1 MVVLRL
7 GNWVCVR
14 NVNPSDF
21 FKQSALRT
29 AEVNFAGIIMRNK
42 LIALGFGMLMANAV
56 NAQVIADHYIVKL
69 AGKAQVAKTADLLAN
84 KHGLA
89 LGHIYNHAFHG
100 FSARVPKGRLN
111 ALLKHADVASIT
123 ADQVVTLN
131 AKPCA
136 SPPCSKGD
144 GGGGT
149 GPDQVISTGISRI
162 NADINSVASGDGAG
176 SVDADI
182 AIIDTGIA
190 NHPDLNVKTGRSCL
204 GGSPKRYRDGH
215 GHGTHVSG
223 IAAAKDNSIGV
234 VGVAP
239 GARLWAVRV
248 LDSSGSGSFSSIIC
262 GLDYVAQNADQI
274 EVANM
279 SLGGAGSDGHCNDGS
294 MREAI
299 CNTVSAGVTV
309 VVAAGNATQDV
320 NQFTPAGI
328 SEVITVS
335 ALTDRDGTNA
345 GPDQIASYS
354 NYGSGVD
361 MIAPGSLIYSTYLND
376 GYATLSGTSMA
387 SPHVAGAAALYLARY
402 PQVSPDNVK
411 TGLISLFG
419 SYDWDAS
426 TDRDAIQEPLLNMIS
441 F

>member
-1 MVVLRL
+1 M
-7 GNWVCVR
+7 
-14 NVNPSDF
+14 
-21 FKQSALRT
+21 K
-29 AEVNFAGIIMRNK
+29 NK
-42 LIALGFGMLMANAV
+42 LITFALGMTLAGVL
-56 NAQVIADHYIVKL
+56 NAQVIPDHYFIKL
-69 AGKAQVAKTADLLAN
+69 ANNTDASNTAKSLAN
-84 KHGLA
+84 DHGLA

-100 FSARVPKGRLN
+100 FSARVPKGRLK
-111 ALLKHADVASIT
+111 ALLKDTDVAAIT
-123 ADQVVTLN
+123 ADQVVTIN

-136 SPPCSKGD
+136 SPPCSKGK
-144 GGGGT
+144 GGGET
-149 GPDQVISTGISRI
+149 GPAQVIPTGISRI
-162 NADINSVASGDGAG
+162 NADINSVAAGDGTG
-176 SVDADI
+176 SVDVDI

-190 NHPDLNVKTGRSCL
+190 NHPDLNVMTGRSCL

-223 IAAAKDNSIGV
+223 TAAAKDNSIGV

-279 SLGGAGSDGHCNDGS
+279 SLGGTGTDGHCNDGG

-309 VVAAGNATQDV
+309 VVAAGNSTQDV

-354 NYGSGVD
+354 NYGNGVD

-376 GYATLSGTSMA
+376 SYATLSGTSMA
-387 SPHVAGAAALYLARY
+387 SPHVAGAAALYLSRY

-411 TGLISLFG
+411 IGLTSLFG
-419 SYDWDAS
+419 SYDWDAT
-426 TDRDAIQEPLLNMIS
+426 TDRDAIQEPLLNLTS